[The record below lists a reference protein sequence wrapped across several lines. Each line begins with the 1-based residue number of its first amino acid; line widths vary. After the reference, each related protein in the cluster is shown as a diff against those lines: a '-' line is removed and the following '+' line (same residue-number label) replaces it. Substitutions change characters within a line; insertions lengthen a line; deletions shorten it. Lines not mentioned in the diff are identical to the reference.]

1 MEDTQYTL
9 TKDTKDTNEKKYV
22 CEKCGVTI
30 KHKPNYYRHR
40 KKCQGVQNE
49 SSLTLCGNEIIQQI
63 ELQTKLLQ
71 AEMQNK
77 LLQDELQSIKSET
90 EQFNLKSFLNECN
103 AITMQEFID
112 SIELNLTDLENIEE
126 LGYVE
131 GVSLNIIKRLKELNS
146 QRPIYCSDLK
156 RKTFYIKEE
165 KWKKNVDQMIN
176 LVINVNKKNYIILQ
190 EWKTLYPNCD
200 DSMSKYNDKYTNL
213 VLNIVD
219 GSSENI
225 NKVINKIAREV
236 VV

>member
-1 MEDTQYTL
+1 MEDTQDTF

-40 KKCQGVQNE
+40 KKCQGVQN
-49 SSLTLCGNEIIQQI
+49 TPQI

-77 LLQDELQSIKSET
+77 LLQDELQSIKSEPD
-90 EQFNLKSFLNECN
+90 QFNLKSFLNECN

-131 GVSLNIIKRLKELNS
+131 GVSLNIIKRLKALNS

-156 RKTFYIKEE
+156 RKTFYVKEE
-165 KWKKNVDQMIN
+165 KWKKNVDQMMN
-176 LVINVNKKNYIILQ
+176 LVINVDKKNYIILQ

-200 DSMSKYNDKYTNL
+200 DSISKYNDKYTNL
-213 VLNIVD
+213 VLNIAD

-225 NKVINKIAREV
+225 VKVINKIAREV

>member
-1 MEDTQYTL
+1 MKDTQDTF
-9 TKDTKDTNEKKYV
+9 TKDTQDTNEKKYI

-30 KHKPNYYRHR
+30 KHKSNYYRHK
-40 KKCQGVQNE
+40 KKCQVVQNKE
-49 SSLTLCGNEIIQQI
+49 LIQT

-71 AEMQNK
+71 AEIQNK
-77 LLQDELQSIKSET
+77 LLQDELTKFKSNSDT
-90 EQFNLKSFLNECN
+90 EQFNLKSFLNKCN

-112 SIELNLTDLENIEE
+112 SIELNITDLENIEE

-131 GVSLNIIKRLKELNS
+131 GVSKNIIKRLKALNS
-146 QRPIYCSDLK
+146 QQPIYCSDLK

-176 LVINVNKKNYIILQ
+176 LVMNINKKNYILLQ

-200 DSMSKYNDKYTNL
+200 NSMSKYNDKYINL
-213 VLNIVD
+213 VINIVD

-225 NKVINKIAREV
+225 DKVINKIAREV
-236 VV
+236 VI

>member
-1 MEDTQYTL
+1 MEDTQDTL
-9 TKDTKDTNEKKYV
+9 AKDTQDTNEKKYI
-22 CEKCGVTI
+22 CKKCGVTI

-40 KKCQGVQNE
+40 KKCQGVQNAP
-49 SSLTLCGNEIIQQI
+49 QI

-71 AEMQNK
+71 VEMQNK
-77 LLQDELQSIKSET
+77 LLQDELQSIKSDT
-90 EQFNLKSFLNECN
+90 DQFNLKSFLNECN

-112 SIELNLTDLENIEE
+112 SIELNITDLENIEE

-131 GVSLNIIKRLKELNS
+131 GVSINIIKRLKALNS

-165 KWKKNVDQMIN
+165 KWKKNVDQMIK
-176 LVINVNKKNYIILQ
+176 LVMNVNKKNYILLQ

-200 DSMSKYNDKYTNL
+200 NSISEHNDKYTNL

-236 VV
+236 VF

>member
-1 MEDTQYTL
+1 MEDTQDTL
-9 TKDTKDTNEKKYV
+9 AKDTQDTNEKKYV

-40 KKCQGVQNE
+40 KKCQGVQNAP
-49 SSLTLCGNEIIQQI
+49 QI

-71 AEMQNK
+71 VEMQNK
-77 LLQDELQSIKSET
+77 LLQDELQSIKSTET
-90 EQFNLKSFLNECN
+90 DQFNLKSFLNECN
-103 AITMQEFID
+103 SITMQEFID
-112 SIELNLTDLENIEE
+112 SIELNITDLENIEE

-131 GVSLNIIKRLKELNS
+131 GVSKNIIKRLKALNS

-176 LVINVNKKNYIILQ
+176 LVMNVNKKNYILLQ

-200 DSMSKYNDKYTNL
+200 NSISEHNDKYTNL

-236 VV
+236 MF